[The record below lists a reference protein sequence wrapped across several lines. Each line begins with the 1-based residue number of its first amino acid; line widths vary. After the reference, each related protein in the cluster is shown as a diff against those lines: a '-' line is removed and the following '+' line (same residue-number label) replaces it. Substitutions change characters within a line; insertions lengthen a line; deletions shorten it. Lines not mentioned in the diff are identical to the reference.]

1 LDGDPW
7 RPQSPAKSI
16 NGIFLA
22 GEDRWATSLLPSA
35 TPASDITGAIALPHR
50 KSWSPGVS

>member
-22 GEDRWATSLLPSA
+22 GEDRWAT
-35 TPASDITGAIALPHR
+35 PASDITGAIALPHR